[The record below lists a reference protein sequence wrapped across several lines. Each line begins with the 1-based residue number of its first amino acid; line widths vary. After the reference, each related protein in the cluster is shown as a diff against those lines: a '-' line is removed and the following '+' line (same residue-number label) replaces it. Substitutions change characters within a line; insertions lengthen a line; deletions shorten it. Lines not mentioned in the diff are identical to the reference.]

1 MSRAGTKRT
10 RRPFRRRPCRPC
22 PTAGALL
29 LGTVAAV
36 AGCGPRDAPPD
47 LAADSVLRREL
58 GLTDA
63 DRVHRIL
70 LTSGDREE
78 IRPDSV
84 AVRPGDWLEFV
95 SGDFRVREVRFDRD
109 RLEPGP
115 RDFLS
120 ATDQMESPPLVARDA
135 RFVVFFAEA
144 PPGRYPFRVEG
155 NLPASSGVVVVV
167 SPP

>member
-1 MSRAGTKRT
+1 
-10 RRPFRRRPCRPC
+10 
-22 PTAGALL
+22 
-29 LGTVAAV
+29 
-36 AGCGPRDAPPD
+36 
-47 LAADSVLRREL
+47 VLRREL

-84 AVRPGDWLEFV
+84 AVLPGDWLEFV